1 MATRLLGIDFG
12 TGGAKACLIDDE
24 GAVLGYAYREY
35 TILHPKPGWSEH
47 DPETYWRVTCEMIG
61 QILQET
67 SCPPQEIAGIAVS
80 SALPSMVLV
89 DRQGLPL
96 APALNLMDRRAVDE
110 VAAIRDLVGE
120 SVIEEVSANRI
131 EDHPSL
137 VNLFWF
143 ARHRPDVYSS
153 IHSALTI
160 DGFIVSRL
168 TGRCTL
174 NRSGAVFYGV
184 AFDIR
189 KGDFRPELL
198 ELLGIDREI
207 LPSLCDC
214 TEVVGSTTA
223 EAASATGLAV
233 GTAVVGGQVDC
244 NAGWIA
250 GGAVSPGDM
259 QLNLGTCGVLGVVH
273 QSMDYLSNP
282 DGLRMV
288 NIPYTTSPADTF
300 SAVAV
305 TTTGGQ
311 ALRYLRDTFGN
322 VEVDVERLLKVSSY
336 DLLTLQAR
344 DVPPG
349 SEGLLVLPYLM
360 GERSP
365 IWDSAARGVV
375 FGLSLHHGRG
385 HLVRA
390 FMEGVAYA
398 LFHSYSVLRRT
409 GLQAS
414 HPLIFN
420 EGGAKSEVWRR
431 IVTDVFGI
439 PTARLQG
446 SAGAPLGDAILAGVG
461 VDVFDDFSVA
471 RQWAR
476 YGEHLE
482 PDERNHHRYLE
493 YFQVYQDLYGNVSR
507 SFQDLQALLRRH
519 P

>member
-1 MATRLLGIDFG
+1 M
-12 TGGAKACLIDDE
+12 
-24 GAVLGYAYREY
+24 
-35 TILHPKPGWSEH
+35 
-47 DPETYWRVTCEMIG
+47 
-61 QILQET
+61 
-67 SCPPQEIAGIAVS
+67 
-80 SALPSMVLV
+80 
-89 DRQGLPL
+89 
-96 APALNLMDRRAVDE
+96 
-110 VAAIRDLVGE
+110 
-120 SVIEEVSANRI
+120 
-131 EDHPSL
+131 
-137 VNLFWF
+137 
-143 ARHRPDVYSS
+143 
-153 IHSALTI
+153 
-160 DGFIVSRL
+160 
-168 TGRCTL
+168 
-174 NRSGAVFYGV
+174 
-184 AFDIR
+184 
-189 KGDFRPELL
+189 
-198 ELLGIDREI
+198 
-207 LPSLCDC
+207 
-214 TEVVGSTTA
+214 
-223 EAASATGLAV
+223 
-233 GTAVVGGQVDC
+233 DC

-398 LFHSYSVLRRT
+398 LFDSYSVLRRT

-420 EGGAKSEVWRR
+420 EGGPRARS
-431 IVTDVFGI
+431 GGGSS
-439 PTARLQG
+439 PTSSGSPPQGCRAVPEHHWATQSSRASG
-446 SAGAPLGDAILAGVG
+446 SACSMTSASPGSGLATASISSRTSAITTGI
-461 VDVFDDFSVA
+461 SST
-471 RQWAR
+471 
-476 YGEHLE
+476 
-482 PDERNHHRYLE
+482 
-493 YFQVYQDLYGNVSR
+493 SR
-507 SFQDLQALLRRH
+507 CIRTSTGT
-519 P
+519 